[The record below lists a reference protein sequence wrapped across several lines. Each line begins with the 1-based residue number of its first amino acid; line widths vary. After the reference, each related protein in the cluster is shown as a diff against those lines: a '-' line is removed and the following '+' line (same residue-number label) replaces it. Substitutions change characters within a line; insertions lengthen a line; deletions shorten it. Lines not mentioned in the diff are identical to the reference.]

1 MSSSTYTSI
10 NSSAP
15 PLIILDNR
23 YLLYRKI
30 GKGATAKIYSGFDQN
45 DPSRTLYAFKL
56 VNLDNSNNEFHY
68 LEKEALSK
76 LNHSS
81 ICAMYG
87 FGEAEAFKPK
97 TQKVKRVLYLII
109 DYVPNYELFD
119 YIYYPKMG
127 FGDRDISK
135 LLFAKILNVVE
146 YIHNNNFSHRDL
158 KTENILLDHN
168 FNIKLCDFGFAKQ
181 NTIQSSFIN
190 LCQNELLYNREGIHT
205 SFLGTEGYMS
215 PELIRMKEYYGSAND
230 IFSLGVILFIIV
242 TGLKPFDKASIN
254 DPFYC
259 HFYTGNYEEF
269 WKNRHVNVSTEF
281 KQLFQL
287 MINVDYSMR
296 PSISEIKCS
305 KWLRNINCNESDLK
319 AELSKRY
326 YIVQRRRSFLKY
338 RTNVAMQNKKCIF
351 EVSKR
356 YDESK
361 KIKESIVL
369 NEKVNIHNLYRRI
382 CEYFSSKRISL
393 TLMEQKKYNL
403 DYVYGAEFLVDNET
417 KMCLFIKRNVINN
430 EVYIDFIKSYGN
442 ECKCENCYNDFINEL
457 VLSR

>member
-135 LLFAKILNVVE
+135 LLFAKILNAVE
-146 YIHNNNFSHRDL
+146 YIHKNNF
-158 KTENILLDHN
+158 
-168 FNIKLCDFGFAKQ
+168 
-181 NTIQSSFIN
+181 
-190 LCQNELLYNREGIHT
+190 
-205 SFLGTEGYMS
+205 
-215 PELIRMKEYYGSAND
+215 
-230 IFSLGVILFIIV
+230 
-242 TGLKPFDKASIN
+242 
-254 DPFYC
+254 
-259 HFYTGNYEEF
+259 
-269 WKNRHVNVSTEF
+269 
-281 KQLFQL
+281 
-287 MINVDYSMR
+287 
-296 PSISEIKCS
+296 
-305 KWLRNINCNESDLK
+305 
-319 AELSKRY
+319 
-326 YIVQRRRSFLKY
+326 
-338 RTNVAMQNKKCIF
+338 
-351 EVSKR
+351 
-356 YDESK
+356 
-361 KIKESIVL
+361 
-369 NEKVNIHNLYRRI
+369 
-382 CEYFSSKRISL
+382 
-393 TLMEQKKYNL
+393 
-403 DYVYGAEFLVDNET
+403 
-417 KMCLFIKRNVINN
+417 
-430 EVYIDFIKSYGN
+430 
-442 ECKCENCYNDFINEL
+442 
-457 VLSR
+457 

>member
-1 MSSSTYTSI
+1 MSSSACSGI
-10 NSSAP
+10 NVNAP
-15 PLIILDNR
+15 PLLILDNR
-23 YLLYRKI
+23 YLLYQKI
-30 GKGATAKIYSGFDQN
+30 GKGATAKIYLGFDQN

-56 VNLDNSNNEFHY
+56 VNSNDSNSEFHF

-81 ICAMYG
+81 ICALYG

-109 DYVPNYELFD
+109 DYVPNFELFD

-181 NTIQSSFIN
+181 KIIQTPFVN
-190 LCQNELLYNREGIHT
+190 LCQNDFLPKKGGLHS

-215 PELIRMKEYYGSAND
+215 PELLRMREYYGSAND

-269 WKNRHVNVSTEF
+269 WRIRHVNVSTEF

-326 YIVQRRRSFLKY
+326 YIVQHSRSILKY
-338 RTNVAMQNKKCIF
+338 RTNFGMNNKKCIF

-361 KIKESIVL
+361 KIKKSIIL
-369 NEKVNIHNLYRRI
+369 NEKVNIHYLYRRI
-382 CEYFSSKRISL
+382 CEYFLSKRISL
-393 TLMEQKKYNL
+393 TLMEQKKYNF
-403 DYVYGAEFLVDNET
+403 DYIYGAEFLVDNET
-417 KMCLFIKRNVINN
+417 KMCLFIKRNVPSN
-430 EVYIDFIKSYGN
+430 EVCIDFIKSYGN
-442 ECKCENCYNDFINEL
+442 GYKCEAYYNDFINEIA
-457 VLSR
+457 LST